1 MRLLDHA
8 AHPRAHLCFLFGL
21 SLCSPYGRYVSTTP
35 AAASR
40 PVAPSPHAYGQ
51 TYQQQQPQFA
61 YTNGTGG
68 PRDYSQYASTQQRAM
83 QQPQQHMQAGA
94 NGYAQQQMQQQQQ
107 YGYAQAAAAAPS
119 PAASSAPSA
128 AAKAHEINALI
139 SHPEFQRNRSPYE
152 QVTVQLARNLLNAH
166 SHIGSATSVQ
176 SGGTAYHTTL
186 QFSIG
191 ASYLPRLKRLGARV
205 NDDAEQIQVHLR
217 LFSSLPPAPA
227 HTPWDKKF
235 RVLVNGH
242 EVPIPEPRKLSKTKK
257 KGLEL
262 VRALDVSEYCNA
274 SNTVEVSV
282 YRQSY
287 QVELFRGLVTADL
300 VRIRP
305 TDELLLDMEG
315 KRKELES
322 KRQAMALQR
331 HCVICQSTK
340 DPLRC
345 SRCKSEWCAPT
356 LACTHAQRGDGPP

>member
-1 MRLLDHA
+1 MRLA
-8 AHPRAHLCFLFGL
+8 AAIMALTRGLQLC
-21 SLCSPYGRYVSTTP
+21 SLLPPPLRSPYGRYATNTP
-35 AAASR
+35 AAATR
-40 PVAPSPHAYGQ
+40 PVAPSSHAYGQ
-51 TYQQQQPQFA
+51 GYQQQQSNPAPQFA

-68 PRDYSQYASTQQRAM
+68 GPRDYAQYASTQQRAM
-83 QQPQQHMQAGA
+83 QPQQHMQPGA
-94 NGYAQQQMQQQQQ
+94 NGYQQQVQQQQQ

-128 AAKAHEINALI
+128 AAKAHEINALV

-166 SHIGSATSVQ
+166 SHIGTATSVQ

-191 ASYLPRLKRLGARV
+191 ASYLPRLKRLGVRV

-217 LFSSLPPAPA
+217 LFSALPPAPA
-227 HTPWDKKF
+227 HTAWDKKF

-262 VRALDVSEYCNA
+262 VRALDVSEYCSAN
-274 SNTVEVSV
+274 NTVEVSV

-305 TDELLLDMEG
+305 TEELLLDMEG

-345 SRCKSEWCAPT
+345 SRCKSEWCAKHAH
-356 LACTHAQRGDGPP
+356 ACT